1 MKVFVLAANGRNR
14 AAERPVPL
22 WRKAIPS
29 RPCRVLIS
37 VAYRADLLQND
48 LNRLNRKK
56 RITFENCRH
65 NR

>member
-1 MKVFVLAANGRNR
+1 MKVLVLAANGRNR
-14 AAERPVPL
+14 TADRPVPR

-48 LNRLNRKK
+48 
-56 RITFENCRH
+56 
-65 NR
+65 